1 MRDRY
6 FEEYELRIYARVAV
20 PKILDTSKSPNEF
33 FFDAVRE
40 ALAKRND
47 ALIVVTSAIFEP
59 LQEETNER
67 SKRGF

>member
-20 PKILDTSKSPNEF
+20 PKILDTSKLPNE

-47 ALIVVTSAIFEP
+47 ALVVVTSAMFEP